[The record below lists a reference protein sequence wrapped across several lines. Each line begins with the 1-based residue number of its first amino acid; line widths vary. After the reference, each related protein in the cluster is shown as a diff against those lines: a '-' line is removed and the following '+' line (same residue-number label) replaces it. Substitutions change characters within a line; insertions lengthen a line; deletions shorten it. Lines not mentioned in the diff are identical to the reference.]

1 MGLMI
6 NPVSRTRRVCDYTDR
21 RVPAGTYDE
30 QIKKK
35 KVLRKGQPA
44 PEGILLGEYFRLRSR
59 RWTFNKAA
67 GVSAGARPWVHP
79 DPSQADR
86 SRRLCL
92 ASPAFI
98 EIHRTVL

>member
-30 QIKKK
+30 KIKKK
-35 KVLRKGQPA
+35 KFFVKGQAA
-44 PEGILLGEYFRLRSR
+44 PEGTSWCIFRLTSR
-59 RWTFNKAA
+59 RGTLIRRQASPP
-67 GVSAGARPWVHP
+67 VR
-79 DPSQADR
+79 DPGSPGSVTSR
-86 SRRLCL
+86 SVPPPCL